1 MTLLSPVVA
10 RGPLAGVNPVA
21 KLGAG
26 LLIAAP
32 LILSVDWVSAV
43 TALILEIPLMAM
55 AGLGWR
61 MFWLRTAPVWIAAPL
76 TGVTITLY
84 GEASGQVHFQW
95 LFMHVSDGSLSLA
108 VASTFRI
115 LAIALPGVAL
125 FATVDP
131 TDLADGLSQRAK
143 LPSRFVLGA
152 LGGLRLVGLLIDD
165 WRELE
170 VARRARGVADTGRI
184 RRLGGMAFALI
195 VLAIRRGSTL
205 ATSMEAR
212 GFGAR
217 TARTWAR
224 TSPWGWREWLLLA
237 AGAAISA
244 TAVAVAV
251 ATGSWN
257 LILGGQA

>member
-1 MTLLSPVVA
+1 MILLAAPPRSGV
-10 RGPLAGVNPVA
+10 LAPVNPVA
-21 KLGAG
+21 KLAAG
-26 LLIAAP
+26 LLIAFP

-43 TALILEIPLMAM
+43 TALLLEVPLLLL
-55 AGLGWR
+55 AGLSWGDFWR
-61 MFWLRTAPVWIAAPL
+61 RTAPIWIAAPL
-76 TGVTITLY
+76 TGVTIALY
-84 GEASGQVHFQW
+84 GEASGQVHFAW
-95 LFMHVSDGSLSLA
+95 LFVHVSDGSLSLA
-108 VASTFRI
+108 VATFFRV

-143 LPSRFVLGA
+143 LPARFVLGA
-152 LGGLRLVGLLIDD
+152 LGGMRLVGLLIDD

-170 VARRARGVADTGRI
+170 VARRARGVADTGRL
-184 RRLGGMAFALI
+184 RRLIGMAFALI

-212 GFGAR
+212 GFGSP
-217 TARTWAR
+217 TPRTWAR
-224 TSPWGWREWLLLA
+224 SSPWGWREWVLLA

-244 TAVAVAV
+244 VAVAVAV

-257 LILGGQA
+257 LILGDSA

>member
-1 MTLLSPVVA
+1 MILAAPPA
-10 RGPLAGVNPVA
+10 RSGPLAHVNPVA
-21 KLGAG
+21 KLAAG
-26 LLIAAP
+26 LLIALP

-43 TALILEIPLMAM
+43 VALALEVPLILI

-61 MFWLRTAPVWIAAPL
+61 EFWLRTSPVWIAAPL
-76 TGVTITLY
+76 TGLTIALY
-84 GEASGQVHFQW
+84 GQTSGEVLFEW
-95 LFMHVSDGSLSLA
+95 LFVRISEGSLELA
-108 VASTFRI
+108 VATVFRV
-115 LAIALPGVAL
+115 LAIALPGIAL

-131 TDLADGLSQRAK
+131 TDLADGLSQRAR

-152 LGGLRLVGLLIDD
+152 LGGMRLVGLLVDD
-165 WRELE
+165 WRELA
-170 VARRARGVADTGRI
+170 VARRARGVADTGRL
-184 RRLGGMAFALI
+184 RRLLGMAFALI

-212 GFGAR
+212 GFGSS

-224 TSPWGWREWLLLA
+224 PSPWGAREWLLLV

-244 TAVAVAV
+244 TAVAVSI

-257 LILGGQA
+257 VILGPSS